1 MQVYKEKCRQEMEM
15 LRKKE
20 EELLQVAIKENEDK
34 LTEVR
39 RRSKRAEEL
48 LQGMQVNGGDGT
60 KAKKTEPGKGGRA

>member
-39 RRSKRAEEL
+39 RRSKRS
-48 LQGMQVNGGDGT
+48 
-60 KAKKTEPGKGGRA
+60 